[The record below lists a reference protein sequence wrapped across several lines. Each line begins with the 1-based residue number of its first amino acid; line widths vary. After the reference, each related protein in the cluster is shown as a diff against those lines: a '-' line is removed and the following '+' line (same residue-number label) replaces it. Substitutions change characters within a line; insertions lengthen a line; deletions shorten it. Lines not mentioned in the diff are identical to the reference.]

1 MDNALTPVSVNR
13 VEINGAFRTR
23 RSFLDP
29 IFKPLVDHGP
39 NSTTT
44 IGDVVDRI
52 NVASEKLA
60 EIGPSP
66 LTPRAAPR

>member
-1 MDNALTPVSVNR
+1 MSVNR

-29 IFKPLVDHGP
+29 IFKPLVDDG
-39 NSTTT
+39 TTT

-52 NVASEKLA
+52 NVASDKLA
-60 EIGPSP
+60 QLGPP
-66 LTPRAAPR
+66 TPTPHTTPR